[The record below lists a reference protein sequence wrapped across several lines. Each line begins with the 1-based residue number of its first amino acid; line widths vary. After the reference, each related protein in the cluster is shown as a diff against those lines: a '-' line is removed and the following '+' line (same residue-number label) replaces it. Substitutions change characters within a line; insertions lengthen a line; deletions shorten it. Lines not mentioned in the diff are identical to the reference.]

1 MDRAI
6 PVTAPVVFTNS
17 RQPWHLSETP
27 HDGDRHTK
35 DGFYAVGQ
43 LWGRV
48 AEGHT
53 EQGEA

>member
-1 MDRAI
+1 M
-6 PVTAPVVFTNS
+6 TAPVVFTNS